1 MELALKITAA
11 AVAGALCAV
20 SIRKQS
26 PEIALVLGLA
36 AGALVLSW
44 AVGLLQDAAAF
55 LTELAELAGIST
67 GLLIPLI
74 KTAGIALV
82 THLGGSLCKDAGES
96 GIAAALE
103 FAGAAAAIC
112 SALPLMRAVLESLKA
127 LM

>member
-1 MELALKITAA
+1 MELTLKIAAA

-20 SIRKQS
+20 TLRKQS
-26 PEIALVLGLA
+26 PEIALVLGLT
-36 AGALVLSW
+36 AGMLVLSW
-44 AVGLLQDAAAF
+44 AVGLLQEAAEF
-55 LTELAELAGIST
+55 LTELAELAGVST
-67 GLLIPLI
+67 ELLVPLA

-103 FAGAAAAIC
+103 FAGGAAAIC
-112 SALPLMRAVLESLKA
+112 AALPLMRAVLEGLKA